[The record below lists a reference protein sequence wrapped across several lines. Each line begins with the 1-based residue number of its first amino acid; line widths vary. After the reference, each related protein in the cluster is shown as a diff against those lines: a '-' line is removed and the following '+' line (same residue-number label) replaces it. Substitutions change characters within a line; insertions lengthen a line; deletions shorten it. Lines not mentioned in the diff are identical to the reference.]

1 MHPPLASR
9 FARVSTLASLA
20 LSVAFASLA
29 HAQTKPA
36 VFVKFSTA
44 QVAAGATATEAT
56 TTTIAAPG
64 NGWDYSAAAPFAGTT
79 WNLILRPNP
88 AINSNSTGTTG
99 TFPLANVTNLAL
111 TAPDGTPSGVTF
123 SGSII
128 IADLE
133 GNTTRTEPNS
143 FSNAADATLGPG
155 GLMGTA
161 WRIYRGGN
169 STAWRFAGLPANTN
183 YFIYFY
189 STNGSAFTLDAANVP
204 AGSATKIQAS
214 GAAAHNL
221 FTNASG
227 TVALTTPA
235 VPDAAAA
242 SGQNTV
248 WGRLHAVT
256 DSLGQLAF
264 STGRTALNNAQ
275 GLSGLQLIPYPT
287 ATFTTP
293 PPPTVTATVGGSV
306 TIVGAAS
313 GEGTL
318 SYQWLKDGVAI
329 DTIANPSAATP
340 SLTLGNIQES
350 DAATYEFVVTNP
362 GGSISS
368 AGTDL
373 VVTTDAIAPSI
384 TSQPAARTAVTGASV
399 SLSVTANGT
408 TPLEF
413 QWEKSANNTDFVAL
427 PGANAATLE
436 IPSVTVADAGF
447 YRLVVTNS
455 VGTATSNSAALTVAP
470 VIAAAPSAAIVSAG
484 SPCTISVAA
493 EAGAGSPEPI
503 AYVWRRNGTLVANS
517 SNISGAATA
526 TLALEAFS
534 ATDSGTYTVTVS
546 NSAGSITSTPVFIGL
561 ASSQLL
567 ARFPATGSTSVNPDT
582 PLVLHFASPPRLGA
596 TGKIAVRNSA
606 DDSIVETIDMGAL
619 QTVSSSVATYRYQS
633 KNIGGT
639 TGGTYNYMP
648 VVIIGNEARISLK
661 SGTVLAYGASYYVT
675 VEPGAILDSTGASMP
690 SNSDALAWSF
700 TTKAA
705 APDTVP
711 AKTAFTVAADG
722 SGDFSTLQG
731 ALDFIPVNNT
741 TPVLL
746 NIKAGI
752 YDEIVN
758 TGTRH
763 NLTLVGEGAATTII
777 QSGNSNVLNAGTSGR
792 VSFLA
797 KGNDLTFRDLALVN
811 TTPKGGSQ
819 AEAIRSDGQRV
830 VFIGCA
836 FKGYQDTLLLG
847 GTSYFQDCYI
857 EGDTDYIWGGG
868 TAMFKNCELRCLNP
882 AELTQARTPADRFG
896 FIFLNCTVTK
906 PAGATFSYGLGRNS
920 DNSNVAF
927 IDSRMD
933 THISAAGW
941 SNGFGTV
948 NLRNW
953 EYNSRNLA
961 GTALIDVSQRT
972 HGRQLTAD
980 EAVILRDPANV
991 YGLTTDGTPAGAQG
1005 GGWVPAFEAVPA
1017 PTIVS
1022 APQNVSVALG
1032 GSATFAVTASGTAA
1046 FTYQWRR
1053 NGEPIAGAVSASY
1066 TIAATAY
1073 ADAGSYDCVVTNS
1086 AGSTTSAAATLA
1098 VLSPVAVWAQ
1108 SYGLNGA
1115 AAGFDTAD
1123 ADGDGVRNLLEYV
1136 LGGNPTVADSGLL
1149 PSVMMVET
1157 DGAKYLVLEYQRA
1170 VAAAHIPVV
1179 VETSTDLTTWTARTA
1194 GVDAFFTTTALLG
1207 LGVNVDINTGSST
1220 NYAGIAA
1227 APGDGEVW
1235 NSFRP
1240 PASGPTSTVTAL
1252 TDSFGTATDAA
1263 LTVTSSGTGFS
1274 SWSNATNGAPTPVDL
1289 MQDYLFGNTYTLR
1302 LTNLPAGNYQLYV
1315 YAHGDQDS
1323 QTSTITLASA
1333 NGGGS
1338 RFTTTAGG
1346 ATFRDTAASNAE
1358 GVAYVKLAATVGAN
1372 GELQFTAGN
1381 YVNGFQ
1387 LIQLLNPS
1395 IENVRVIVPFTGERL
1410 FARLRATQ

>member
-1 MHPPLASR
+1 MNPPLASR
-9 FARVSTLASLA
+9 LARVSTLASLA

-29 HAQTKPA
+29 LGQSRPA

-44 QVAAGATATEAT
+44 QVASGATVTEAT

-88 AINSNSTGTTG
+88 SINSNNTGTDG

-111 TAPDGTPSGVTF
+111 TAPDGTASGVTL

-128 IADLE
+128 IADRE
-133 GNTTRTEPNS
+133 NNTTRTEPNS
-143 FSNAADATLGPG
+143 FTNAADATLGPG

-169 STAWRFAGLPANTN
+169 SSTWRFAGLPANAN

-235 VPDAAAA
+235 VPDAAAV

-264 STGRTALNNAQ
+264 ATGRTALNNAQ

-287 ATFTTP
+287 AAFTTP
-293 PPPTVTATVGGSV
+293 PPPSVTATVGGSV
-306 TIVGAAS
+306 TIVGSAS

-318 SYQWLKDGVAI
+318 TYQWLKDGAPI
-329 DTIANPSAATP
+329 DPVANPSATTP
-340 SLTLGNIQES
+340 SLTLSNIQES
-350 DAATYEFVVTNP
+350 DAATYEFIVTNP

-384 TSQPAARTAVTGASV
+384 TSQPAARTAVTGASA

-413 QWEKSANNTDFVAL
+413 QWEKSADNVQFSAL
-427 PGANAATLE
+427 SGANAAILE
-436 IPSVTVADAGF
+436 FPSVTVADAGF
-447 YRLVVTNS
+447 YRLVITNS
-455 VGTATSNSAALTVAP
+455 VGTTTSNSAALTVAP
-470 VIAAAPSAAIVSAG
+470 VIATHPPAAIVSAG
-484 SPCTISVAA
+484 SPYTISVAA
-493 EAGAGSPEPI
+493 DAGAGSPETI
-503 AYVWRRNGTLVANS
+503 TYVWRRNGTIVADS

-526 TLALEAFS
+526 SLALGAFS
-534 ATDSGTYTVTVS
+534 AADSGTYTVTVS
-546 NSAGSITSTPVFIGL
+546 NSAGSVTSAPVFIGL

-567 ARFPATGSTSVNPDT
+567 TRFPAASSTNVNPDT
-582 PLVLHFASPPRLGA
+582 PLVLRFASAPRLGA
-596 TGKIAVRNSA
+596 TGKITIRNSA
-606 DDSIVETIDMGAL
+606 DDSVLETIDIGAL
-619 QTVSSSVATYRYQS
+619 QTVSSNVATYRYQS
-633 KNIGGT
+633 KTVGGT

-648 VVIIGNEARISLK
+648 VVIVGHEARISLK
-661 SGTVLAYGASYYVT
+661 SGSVLAYDTGYYVT
-675 VEPGAILDSTGASMP
+675 IEAGAILDSTGASLP
-690 SNSDALAWSF
+690 PIADALTWSF
-700 TTKAA
+700 TTKAS
-705 APDTVP
+705 APDAIPIRT
-711 AKTAFTVAADG
+711 TFTVAADG
-722 SGDFSTLQG
+722 TGDFSTLQG
-731 ALDFIPVNNT
+731 AIDFIPVGNT
-741 TPVLL
+741 TPVRIDVKTGL
-746 NIKAGI
+746 
-752 YDEIVN
+752 YDEVVN
-758 TGTRH
+758 TGNRH
-763 NLTLVGEGAATTII
+763 NLTIVGEGSSATVI
-777 QSGNSNVLNAGTSGR
+777 QYHNNSVLNGSTSARPTLYG
-792 VSFLA
+792 
-797 KGNDLTFRDLALVN
+797 KGNDLTFRDLAIVN
-811 TTPKGGSQ
+811 TTPRGGSQ

-836 FKGYQDTLLLG
+836 FKSFQDTLLLG

-882 AELTQARTPADRFG
+882 AELTQARTPVDRFG

-927 IDSRMD
+927 IDCRMD

-980 EAVILRDPANV
+980 EAAILRDPANV

-1053 NGEPIAGAVSASY
+1053 NGEPIAHAVGSSY
-1066 TIAATAY
+1066 TIAATTY
-1073 ADAGSYDCVVTNS
+1073 ADAGSYDCIVTNT
-1086 AGSTTSAAATLA
+1086 AGSTTSSAATLS
-1098 VLSPVAVWAQ
+1098 VLSPIALWAQ
-1108 SYGLNGA
+1108 SHGLDA
-1115 AAGFDTAD
+1115 SAPGFDSAD
-1123 ADGDGVRNLLEYV
+1123 ADGDGIRNLLEYA
-1136 LGGNPTVADSGLL
+1136 LGSDPAATDSDRLPSLALFEQEGVKYLLLEYRRSTAATGVTVA
-1149 PSVMMVET
+1149 
-1157 DGAKYLVLEYQRA
+1157 
-1170 VAAAHIPVV
+1170 
-1179 VETSTDLTTWTARTA
+1179 VETSPDLTNWTTRTD
-1194 GVDAFFTTTALLG
+1194 GVDAEIEFVPSIGLCLNTDIDHGSGRYTGLAVAPGSGTVWNGLSTATTTL
-1207 LGVNVDINTGSST
+1207 T
-1220 NYAGIAA
+1220 NLMDANG
-1227 APGDGEVW
+1227 
-1235 NSFRP
+1235 
-1240 PASGPTSTVTAL
+1240 
-1252 TDSFGTATDAA
+1252 ATTPHNI
-1263 LTVTSSGTGFS
+1263 TVTSSGGFS
-1274 SWSNATNGAPTPVDL
+1274 SWSNGSSGTPNPAL
-1289 MQDYLFGNTYTLR
+1289 LQQDYYFGNTYTFTI
-1302 LTNLPAGNYQLYV
+1302 TNLPAGTYLLYV
-1315 YAHGDQDS
+1315 YAHGDADS
-1323 QTSTITLASA
+1323 QTSTITVAASNGGGTKYTAASGDNTFRDAFATNAEGIAYVRFTPTVSA
-1333 NGGGS
+1333 NG
-1338 RFTTTAGG
+1338 T
-1346 ATFRDTAASNAE
+1346 
-1358 GVAYVKLAATVGAN
+1358 
-1372 GELQFTAGN
+1372 LQFSAGN

-1387 LIQLLNPS
+1387 LVQLTDPDY
-1395 IENVRVIVPFTGERL
+1395 ETVRVVLPFTGERL
-1410 FARLRATQ
+1410 FARLRATAVAQ